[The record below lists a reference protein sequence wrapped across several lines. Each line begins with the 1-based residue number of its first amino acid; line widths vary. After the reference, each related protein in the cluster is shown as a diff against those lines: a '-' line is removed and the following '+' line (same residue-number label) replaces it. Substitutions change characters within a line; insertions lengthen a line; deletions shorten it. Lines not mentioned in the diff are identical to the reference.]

1 MRRWW
6 IWVAGAV
13 VLLAVAA
20 VAVSFFLDEPLRH
33 YIERQMN
40 ARLRGYTVRIGALK
54 FHPLGFSVDL
64 QDVAIAQEAHPDPPM
79 MRVPK
84 LHASVQWRALLRA
97 RVVADVQVE
106 RPAIHLNLPQLAQEA
121 RGEVPVRERGWQEA
135 IQAVTP
141 LQINEVRVVDGEFT
155 YIDNDPARPLHL
167 SHLNVR
173 AENIRNIKSQAGEY
187 PSNLHVD
194 GVLFDSGKLT
204 LDGQADFLAVPHAA
218 VKAQLTLEGVDLARF
233 QPVAR
238 RYNIILRQ
246 GVLSAAGDL
255 EYAPTVQTVHLRQ
268 ADVRGLR
275 LDYVHT
281 AQTAPVEKAR
291 AQQVK
296 RVAQEASNAP
306 GLLIRADRVNVTK
319 SQIGFVN
326 RAASPAY
333 RLFLADA
340 EFHLTNFSNQL
351 TQGTAVAKVTG
362 KFMGSGQTTVGA
374 SFRPETSG
382 PDFALVAAIEHTD
395 MRTLNELLRAYGK
408 FDVEKGFFS
417 VFTEMRVQNRAVR
430 GFVKPLLRELDV
442 YDARQDADKNLFQ
455 QLYEAVVGGVSKLLE
470 NMPRREVA
478 TETDISGPLERPQA
492 STWEVLV
499 GLIQNAFFKAI
510 LPGFERQLGR
520 AAR

>member
-6 IWVAGAV
+6 IWLVGAA
-13 VLLAVAA
+13 VLLVGAA
-20 VAVSFFLDEPLRH
+20 IVVSFFLDEPLRRS
-33 YIERQMN
+33 IERQMN
-40 ARLRGYTVRIGALK
+40 ARLQGYTVHIGALDL
-54 FHPLGFSVDL
+54 HPLRFSVDL
-64 QDVAIAQEAHPDPPM
+64 QDVAIAQEAHPDPPII
-79 MRVPK
+79 RIPK

-106 RPAIHLNLPQLAQEA
+106 RPAIHLNLPQLAQET
-121 RGEVPVRERGWQEA
+121 RDDVPLRERGWQEA
-135 IQAVTP
+135 LQAVTP
-141 LQINEVRVVDGEFT
+141 LQVNEVRVVDGEVT

-187 PSNLHVD
+187 PSNLHLE

-218 VKAQLTLEGVDLARF
+218 VKAQLTLERVDLAHF

-238 RYNIILRQ
+238 RYNLTLRK

-255 EYAPTVQTVHLRQ
+255 EYAPSVRIVHLRQ
-268 ADVRGLR
+268 ADVQRLQ

-291 AQQVK
+291 ARQVK

-306 GLLIRADRVNVTK
+306 GLLIRADRVSVTK

-326 RAASPAY
+326 RAVTPAY

-374 SFRPETSG
+374 SFRPETNG
-382 PDFALVAAIEHTD
+382 PDFALVAAIENTD
-395 MRTLNELLRAYGK
+395 MRALNELLRAYGK

-417 VFTEMRVQNRAVR
+417 VFTEMRVQNRAVH
-430 GFVKPLLRELDV
+430 GFVKPLFRELDV

-470 NMPRREVA
+470 NIPRREVA
-478 TETDISGPLERPQA
+478 TETDISGPLEQPRA